1 MGGNPPADKDKDQK
15 EKEVTHHPLP
25 CVVLTIQKQKPKW
38 EPPPPARI
46 GKKKRRGPNMASK
59 LPTVTPTARCKLRL
73 LKQLRIKDY
82 LLLEEEVVALYQAR
96 AKRKEL
102 EDGNKKPGMPG
113 DRETDDETM
122 LAQLKG
128 SPLGVGQLEEVSL
141 PDKANQGKLIN
152 RLLMMITLL

>member
-1 MGGNPPADKDKDQK
+1 
-15 EKEVTHHPLP
+15 
-25 CVVLTIQKQKPKW
+25 
-38 EPPPPARI
+38 
-46 GKKKRRGPNMASK
+46 MASK

-102 EDGNKKPGMPG
+102 EEGNKNPVTAGG
-113 DRETDDETM
+113 ERETDDETM

-128 SPLGVGQLEEVSL
+128 SPLGVGQLEEV
-141 PDKANQGKLIN
+141 PHPGEENTNA
-152 RLLMMITLL
+152 

>member
-1 MGGNPPADKDKDQK
+1 
-15 EKEVTHHPLP
+15 
-25 CVVLTIQKQKPKW
+25 
-38 EPPPPARI
+38 
-46 GKKKRRGPNMASK
+46 MASK

-102 EDGNKKPGMPG
+102 EEGNKKPRAPG
-113 DRETDDETM
+113 PSGERETDDESM

-128 SPLGVGQLEEVSL
+128 SPLGVGTLEEVQ
-141 PDKANQGKLIN
+141 PEV
-152 RLLMMITLL
+152 R

>member
-1 MGGNPPADKDKDQK
+1 
-15 EKEVTHHPLP
+15 
-25 CVVLTIQKQKPKW
+25 
-38 EPPPPARI
+38 
-46 GKKKRRGPNMASK
+46 MASK

-102 EDGNKKPGMPG
+102 EEGNKKAGTTG

-128 SPLGVGQLEEVSL
+128 SPLGVGQLEEVRR
-141 PDKANQGKLIN
+141 PHNGRGRN
-152 RLLMMITLL
+152 F